1 VKRMAVGV
9 LFGFVLG
16 FGSTVLVSL
25 ALGIEGA
32 SPSPVMVYPS
42 PVVRFSPSPVRV
54 HPRPVARVPVRAAPR
69 PVKALSKP
77 LKFSCTYVTY
87 TTKGVDYVCFRRGA
101 GQLRSLIHFS
111 AGGSGMRF
119 VLGDE
124 FVEAFVVVGSRYR
137 VVRVEQ
143 TPNLQGFD
151 HVWAELIKR
160 GTAPPPRH

>member
-1 VKRMAVGV
+1 MDDRVRIFGLSQTFTAVIV
-9 LFGFVLG
+9 
-16 FGSTVLVSL
+16 
-25 ALGIEGA
+25 
-32 SPSPVMVYPS
+32 
-42 PVVRFSPSPVRV
+42 SPSPVRDS
-54 HPRPVARVPVRAAPR
+54 PPL
-69 PVKALSKP
+69 KALSKP

-87 TTKGVDYVCFRRGA
+87 TTKGVGFQQTKYVCFRRGA
-101 GQLRSLIHFS
+101 GQLRRLIHFS

-124 FVEAFVVVGSRYR
+124 FVEAFGGGRYR

-143 TPNLQGFD
+143 APKLQGFD